1 MDCYNIFVDIVIPL
15 VSAFIGGLVTLVGII
30 ITINHERTC
39 RKEDEIKLYKPFF
52 VSLTAYDEKTK
63 KRLPD
68 VVFESNIDK
77 GMHRLIDGYIENL
90 DISHFTIEKVVIGNT
105 SYFPISNAVVEK
117 NCVLS
122 IQVYGN
128 EKIIESAT
136 LHIYDVLENKYI
148 YDMIFQ
154 EKAEQGC
161 RIVEKYT
168 LSKKYR
174 KH

>member
-15 VSAFIGGLVTLVGII
+15 VSAFIGGLVTLIGII
-30 ITINHERTC
+30 ITINHERKC

-63 KRLPD
+63 RSLPS
-68 VVFESNIDK
+68 VCFESGIDN
-77 GMHRLIDGYIENL
+77 GMYRLIDGYIENL
-90 DISHFTIEKVVIGNT
+90 DISHFTIEKVVIGNI
-105 SYFPISNAVVEK
+105 SYYPTSNAVVEK
-117 NCVLS
+117 NSVLS
-122 IQVYGN
+122 IQVYGD
-128 EKIIESAT
+128 KKVIESAT

-148 YDMIFQ
+148 YDMIFEEEA
-154 EKAEQGC
+154 EKGC

-168 LSKKYR
+168 LSRKCR